1 MAYSSANLKL
11 SRGGV
16 INEWVYESADT
27 LDTVLGAGYI
37 TDAVTITKGAIGKGL
52 QAGDRVL
59 FRRFGTV
66 GTPATFAGAFDLC
79 VGSVNTTTGVAT
91 LINMAEGNAPW
102 TVSIGLAASATT
114 DGMDITITVLDSD
127 GNTLADVYAF
137 EVYFSESASGQG
149 LTADTYSGTLT
160 AGTGA
165 ILTTLTTKKHFSV
178 VTAATGIFVGT
189 LVDSANP
196 ADQYVVVKNPATG
209 EIVVSAASGT
219 NWEGA

>member
-1 MAYSSANLKL
+1 MAYTSSGLKL
-11 SRGGV
+11 VRGGP
-16 INEWVYESADT
+16 INEWVYDATDS
-27 LDTVLGAGYI
+27 LDTVLGAGYV
-37 TDAVTITKGAIGKGL
+37 TDAVTISNSTPGKGL
-52 QAGDRVL
+52 VTGDRVL

-66 GTPATFAGAFDLC
+66 GTPSTFAGAWDLV
-79 VGSVNTTTGVAT
+79 VGSTNSTTGAAT

-137 EVYFSESASGQG
+137 EIYMSESATGQG

-160 AGTGA
+160 ASTGA
-165 ILTTLTTKKHFSV
+165 ILTTLTAKKHFSV

-196 ADQYVVVKNPATG
+196 ADQYVVVSNPATG